1 MQKIFKITLIF
12 GVLAG
17 VACFLFFLLAK
28 FTVENP
34 LSHKLAPLGLQMILI
49 SYGIWYYKRSNA
61 GYLHFYEGFTIAVLG
76 NILAAL
82 TGGLLIWLFLVGIDI
97 EPFNV
102 WIRESVA
109 FLISDR
115 ENKKEVLSEEAF
127 ARMLEA
133 VKNSRPYTVIPD
145 RLITTFWAVFPMGL
159 LVMALRK
166 IKPV

>member
-1 MQKIFKITLIF
+1 M
-12 GVLAG
+12 
-17 VACFLFFLLAK
+17 FFLLAK

-49 SYGIWYYKRSNA
+49 SYGIWYYKRTNA

-82 TGGLLIWLFLVGIDI
+82 LGGVLIWLFLEWIDI
-97 EPFNV
+97 TPFNV

-109 FLISDR
+109 FLVKDR
-115 ENKKEVLSEEAF
+115 ENKKEILSDEAF
-127 ARMLEA
+127 TRMVGA
-133 VKNSRPYTVIPD
+133 VKNSRPYTVITD

-166 IKPV
+166 TKPL